1 MTARAAWCRECS
13 QRPAANVVAM
23 PGDFDLVK
31 ERVDIVQLISE
42 SVPLK
47 KAGRGYVG
55 LCPFHLEKTPSFH
68 VDAERRTYKC
78 FGCLPPDALIKTAD
92 GPRPIQDIKPGEL
105 VYAGDGRLHEV
116 VVTHEHAFTGS
127 LVKLICAPFKVPLLL
142 TPDHKIPILRP
153 KSRRAEEIEAVRIRP
168 QNYLIYPPVDRQ
180 AGSISWDALSAWL
193 RPKGK
198 RPKPLPLQVET
209 VVFAEWLGWYLAEG
223 SVSNDRSVRFS
234 LSSDE
239 FAVAQRLAELTDGL
253 FEEKLKMSREGSRIE
268 LWFCHALLARWLKH
282 YCGDGSH
289 NKRLPDFVWG
299 WQSREQWELLRALV
313 QGDGSISRG
322 GYVAQYGFVAK
333 PSWELTLASARLI
346 DDVRDLV
353 IANGVIPTV
362 REYHHQDGRR
372 AWTVG
377 VKGDPRQGWS
387 GGEHRPT
394 DLVCVRVR
402 KVERVEYDGPVF
414 NLTVADQHTYLTMS
428 GTVCNC
434 GEGGDVF
441 TWLEKQRGLSPS
453 EALKEL
459 ADRAGVELTRRAP
472 EERKFEDR
480 LLQANDAAAFYFRQ
494 ALRGTPRGKTVAEYL
509 GKRGI
514 TPESIDAFGIG
525 YAPDERGSLLA
536 YLKKKGF
543 SEDEG
548 VAAGLIFKN
557 ENGLW
562 DRFRDRLMVPI
573 RDRRGRA
580 IAFGGRAMR
589 ADQQGKYV
597 NSAQTALFNKSAT
610 LYGLDKASAAIRK
623 EGTAVIVEG
632 YFDTIACHQ
641 SGFTNVVAS
650 MGTALTED
658 QYRVLNDM
666 KIERAIVA
674 FDGDAAGQRSAE
686 SRGRELLSALSRF
699 GSDAGGGSLGTRTGL
714 ALFVTVLPEGL
725 DPDDVARKEPEVF
738 RQLLADAKPLLEF
751 LIDRVRAASR
761 LDQSEGRL
769 RFLQRTAA
777 LIAEEPD
784 PVRREVYLSEVA
796 GSAGVDPAFL
806 RERLP
811 AAGKGTQRTARTP
824 AEPVKAASE
833 GPTPKQ
839 TPSRERYVIALLIR
853 YPEEIARAD
862 LAPTDLVDPL
872 LRALYE
878 QLQAGKR
885 PDSDLPAQQ
894 AALAAALGAN
904 APELDEQTDPGQV
917 IEIAARN
924 LRVENLRRRL
934 GDARE
939 QLARAE
945 GDVGGLDGEIARMV
959 EDLDQLMKRRE
970 RRTVL
975 HSSELLREEDR

>member
-1 MTARAAWCRECS
+1 M
-13 QRPAANVVAM
+13 
-23 PGDFDLVK
+23 
-31 ERVDIVQLISE
+31 
-42 SVPLK
+42 
-47 KAGRGYVG
+47 
-55 LCPFHLEKTPSFH
+55 
-68 VDAERRTYKC
+68 
-78 FGCLPPDALIKTAD
+78 
-92 GPRPIQDIKPGEL
+92 
-105 VYAGDGRLHEV
+105 
-116 VVTHEHAFTGS
+116 
-127 LVKLICAPFKVPLLL
+127 
-142 TPDHKIPILRP
+142 
-153 KSRRAEEIEAVRIRP
+153 
-168 QNYLIYPPVDRQ
+168 
-180 AGSISWDALSAWL
+180 
-193 RPKGK
+193 
-198 RPKPLPLQVET
+198 
-209 VVFAEWLGWYLAEG
+209 
-223 SVSNDRSVRFS
+223 
-234 LSSDE
+234 
-239 FAVAQRLAELTDGL
+239 
-253 FEEKLKMSREGSRIE
+253 
-268 LWFCHALLARWLKH
+268 
-282 YCGDGSH
+282 
-289 NKRLPDFVWG
+289 
-299 WQSREQWELLRALV
+299 
-313 QGDGSISRG
+313 
-322 GYVAQYGFVAK
+322 
-333 PSWELTLASARLI
+333 
-346 DDVRDLV
+346 
-353 IANGVIPTV
+353 
-362 REYHHQDGRR
+362 
-372 AWTVG
+372 
-377 VKGDPRQGWS
+377 
-387 GGEHRPT
+387 
-394 DLVCVRVR
+394 R
-402 KVERVEYDGPVF
+402 KVERIAYDGPVY
-414 NLTVADQHTYLTMS
+414 NLTVAEEHTYLTMS
-428 GTVCNC
+428 GAVCNC

-441 TWLEKQRGLSPS
+441 TWLEKQRGLSPA
-453 EALKEL
+453 EALTEL
-459 ADRAGVELTRRAP
+459 AERAGVELTRRAP

-494 ALRGTPRGKTVAEYL
+494 ALRGTPRGKAVAEYL
-509 GKRGI
+509 AKRGI
-514 TPESIDAFGIG
+514 TQESIDAFGIG

-548 VAAGLIFKN
+548 VAGGLIFKN

-562 DRFRDRLMVPI
+562 DRFRDRLMIPI

-666 KIERAIVA
+666 KIDRAIVA

-699 GSDAGGGSLGTRTGL
+699 GSGAGGGSLGTRTGL

-725 DPDDVARKEPEVF
+725 DPDDVARKEPGLF

-761 LDQSEGRL
+761 LEQPEGRL

-806 RERLP
+806 REKLP
-811 AAGKGTQRTARTP
+811 AAGKGTRRTSRTP
-824 AEPVKAASE
+824 SAPAEAPGEASA
-833 GPTPKQ
+833 PKQ
-839 TPSRERYVIALLIR
+839 TPSRERYVMALLIR

-885 PDSDLPAQQ
+885 PDSDLPAHL
-894 AALAAALGAN
+894 AALAAALGVN

-934 GDARE
+934 GGARE

-975 HSSELLREEDR
+975 HSGELQREEDR